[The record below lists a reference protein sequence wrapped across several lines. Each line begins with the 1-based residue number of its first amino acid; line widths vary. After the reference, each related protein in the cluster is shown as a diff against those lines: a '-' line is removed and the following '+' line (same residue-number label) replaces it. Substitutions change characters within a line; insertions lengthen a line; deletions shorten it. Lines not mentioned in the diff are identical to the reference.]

1 MTLKPANIEQATPA
15 KRGSRA
21 GDFASDLASL
31 GLHLG
36 QHGFDG
42 GRDGNAKG
50 FTSATLG
57 AGERKDAVLQV
68 HAMQRDLRLTQSAP
82 RSQGDLKTYPHPFW
96 HALHGQSLPG
106 DFNLIIRKNGFDA
119 CDRPP
124 LNSVIQKGNRIHF
137 SKQSTLPVN
146 PFDNLQILAR
156 LVPSS
161 LAAGRAGKALAPSQI
176 NFTIICRKRLQTYS
190 FFINKPC
197 KMTPA
202 VSVIN
207 FCQRTNGM
215 IFDQI
220 VNPIAAA
227 IFSLF
232 INSKS
237 SGLGRCLCAMQR
249 IVDSVAGAF
258 TTPFSSRVF
267 KTNKE
272 PWGSFLNVR
281 IGHGDNGNIYSVLRN
296 KTQQPCKA

>member
-1 MTLKPANIEQATPA
+1 VTLKTANIQEPTPA

-21 GDFASDLASL
+21 GNFTSDLASL

-36 QHGFDG
+36 QHRFDG
-42 GRDGNAKG
+42 GRDGDAKG
-50 FTSATLG
+50 FTSSTLG

-68 HAMQRDLRLTQSAP
+68 HAIQRDLRL
-82 RSQGDLKTYPHPFW
+82 SQTAASSKGDLKADSHPFW

-106 DFNLIIRKNGFDA
+106 DFNLIFRKNGFDA

-124 LNSVIQKGNRIHF
+124 LNSVIQQGNRIHF

-146 PFDNLQILAR
+146 PFNNLQILAR

-161 LAAGRAGKALAPSQI
+161 LAARRAGKALAPSQI
-176 NFTIICRKRLQTYS
+176 NFAIICRKCLQTYS
-190 FFINKPC
+190 FFINKPR

-207 FCQRTNGM
+207 FCQRRNGM

-237 SGLGRCLCAMQR
+237 SGLGRCLCAVKR

-258 TTPFSSRVF
+258 RAPLARRIF
-267 KTNKE
+267 KTNVE
-272 PWGSFLNVR
+272 PRIAFLNVG
-281 IGHGDNGNIYSVLRN
+281 IGHGYKGNIWAV
-296 KTQQPCKA
+296 

>member
-1 MTLKPANIEQATPA
+1 MTFKPANIQQATPA

-36 QHGFDG
+36 QHRFDG
-42 GRDGNAKG
+42 GRDGNAKR
-50 FTSATLG
+50 FTRATLR
-57 AGERKDAVLQV
+57 AGERKDAILEVDAFQGN
-68 HAMQRDLRLTQSAP
+68 LRLTQSAP
-82 RSQGDLKTYPHPFW
+82 RSQGNLKADSHPFG
-96 HALHGQSLPG
+96 HAFHGQGLPG
-106 DFNLIIRKNGFDA
+106 DFNLIVRKHGFNPA
-119 CDRPP
+119 NRAFF
-124 LNSVIQKGNRIHF
+124 NSVIQKGNRIHF

-176 NFTIICRKRLQTYS
+176 NFTIICRKCLQTYS
-190 FFINKPC
+190 FFINKPR

-207 FCQRTNGM
+207 FCQRGNGM

-220 VNPIAAA
+220 INPFVAT
-227 IFSLF
+227 IFSFF

-249 IVDSVAGAF
+249 VVDSVSGAF
-258 TTPFSSRVF
+258 CTPLARGIFEANVKPRIAF
-267 KTNKE
+267 
-272 PWGSFLNVR
+272 FNVR
-281 IGHGDNGNIYSVLRN
+281 IGHSYKGNIWAV
-296 KTQQPCKA
+296 

>member
-1 MTLKPANIEQATPA
+1 MTFKPANIEQATPA

-21 GDFASDLASL
+21 GHFAGDFASL

-36 QHGFDG
+36 QHGLNG
-42 GRDGNAKG
+42 SRDRNAKG
-50 FTSATLG
+50 FASSALG
-57 AGERKDAVLQV
+57 GGEGQHAVFQV
-68 HAMQRDLRLTQSAP
+68 HAIERDLRLAQSAP
-82 RSQGDLKTYPHPFW
+82 RSQGNLKADSHPFG

-124 LNSVIQKGNRIHF
+124 LNPVIQQGDRIHLAQ
-137 SKQSTLPVN
+137 QSALPVN

-156 LVPSS
+156 LIPSS
-161 LAAGRAGKALAPSQI
+161 LTARGAGKALAPSQI

-190 FFINKPC
+190 FFINKPR

-207 FCQRTNGM
+207 FCQRGNGM
-215 IFDQI
+215 ILDQI
-220 VNPIAAA
+220 INPIVAA

-237 SGLGRCLCAMQR
+237 SGLGRCLRAMKG
-249 IVDSVAGAF
+249 IVDSVSRAFRAPLAG
-258 TTPFSSRVF
+258 RIF
-267 KTNKE
+267 KTNIE
-272 PWGSFLNVR
+272 PRVAFLNVG
-281 IGHGDNGNIYSVLRN
+281 IGHSYKGNIWAV
-296 KTQQPCKA
+296 

>member
-1 MTLKPANIEQATPA
+1 MTFKPANIEQPTPA

-21 GDFASDLASL
+21 GNLTSHLAPL
-31 GLHLG
+31 GLHFG
-36 QHGFDG
+36 QHGFDS
-42 GRDGNAKG
+42 GRDRNAKG

-68 HAMQRDLRLTQSAP
+68 HAIQRNLRLSQSAP
-82 RSQGDLKTYPHPFW
+82 RSQGNLKADFHPFG

-106 DFNLIIRKNGFDA
+106 DFNLIIRKNGF
-119 CDRPP
+119 
-124 LNSVIQKGNRIHF
+124 NSANGAFFNSIIQKGNRIHF

-156 LVPSS
+156 LVPSG
-161 LAAGRAGKALAPSQI
+161 LTARGAGKALAPSQI

-190 FFINKPC
+190 FFINKPR

-207 FCQRTNGM
+207 FCQRGNGM
-215 IFDQI
+215 IFNQI
-220 VNPIAAA
+220 INPITAT

-232 INSKS
+232 INTKS
-237 SGLGRCLCAMQR
+237 SSLGRCLGAVKG

-258 TTPFSSRVF
+258 CAPLAGGIF
-267 KTNKE
+267 KTNVE
-272 PWGSFLNVR
+272 PRIAFLNVG
-281 IGHGDNGNIYSVLRN
+281 IGHSYKGNIWAV
-296 KTQQPCKA
+296 

>member
-1 MTLKPANIEQATPA
+1 MTFKPAYIQEPTPA

-21 GDFASDLASL
+21 GHFAGDLASL
-31 GLHLG
+31 RFHLG

-42 GRDGNAKG
+42 GRDRNAKG

-57 AGERKDAVLQV
+57 AGERKDSVLQV
-68 HAMQRDLRLTQSAP
+68 HAIQRDLRLSQSAS
-82 RSQGDLKTYPHPFW
+82 RSQGNLKADSHPFG

-106 DFNLIIRKNGFDA
+106 DFNLIIRKNGFNSA
-119 CDRPP
+119 NRAPF
-124 LNSVIQKGNRIHF
+124 NSVIQKGDRIHF

-161 LAAGRAGKALAPSQI
+161 LAAGRAGKALSPSQI

-190 FFINKPC
+190 FFINKPR

-207 FCQRTNGM
+207 FCQRRNGM

-220 VNPIAAA
+220 INPFVAT

-232 INSKS
+232 INAKS
-237 SGLGRCLCAMQR
+237 SGLGRCLGAMQG

-258 TTPFSSRVF
+258 RAPLAGRIF
-267 KTNKE
+267 KTNVE
-272 PWGSFLNVR
+272 PRIAFLNVG
-281 IGHGDNGNIYSVLRN
+281 IGHSYKGNIWAV
-296 KTQQPCKA
+296 

>member
-1 MTLKPANIEQATPA
+1 VAFKPAYIEQATPA

-21 GDFASDLASL
+21 GDFAGHLASL

-36 QHGFDG
+36 EHGFDSG
-42 GRDGNAKG
+42 WDGDTKG
-50 FTSATLG
+50 FADSTFG
-57 AGERKDAVLQV
+57 AGEGKHTVLQV
-68 HAMQRDLRLTQSAP
+68 HAIQRNLRLTQSAP
-82 RSQGDLKTYPHPFW
+82 RSQGDLKADSHPFG
-96 HALHGQSLPG
+96 HALHGKSLPG
-106 DFNLIIRKNGFDA
+106 DFNFIVRKDGF
-119 CDRPP
+119 
-124 LNSVIQKGNRIHF
+124 NSANRAPFNSIIQKGDRIHF

-161 LAAGRAGKALAPSQI
+161 LTARGAGQALAPSQI
-176 NFTIICRKRLQTYS
+176 NFTIICRKRLQTYA
-190 FFINKPC
+190 FFINKPR

-207 FCQRTNGM
+207 FCQRGNGM

-220 VNPIAAA
+220 INPFVAT

-232 INSKS
+232 VDSNS

-272 PWGSFLNVR
+272 PRAAAFLVR
-281 IGHGDNGNIYSVLRN
+281 IRHGDNGNIYSV
-296 KTQQPCKA
+296 